1 MGVGVG
7 VAVGDGDGV
16 AVGLGVS
23 VCVGATYGV
32 AVGNSSAATTEGLTV
47 LGVGAAV
54 PVQAITAA
62 AAAKRATNAPATA
75 TVIGFLLA
83 AILGCHFHKFIA
95 DLSHHKIE
103 R

>member
-16 AVGLGVS
+16 VVGLGVS

-32 AVGNSSAATTEGLTV
+32 AVGADSVATTEGLTV

-62 AAAKRATNAPATA
+62 AAAKRATNAPVT
-75 TVIGFLLA
+75 